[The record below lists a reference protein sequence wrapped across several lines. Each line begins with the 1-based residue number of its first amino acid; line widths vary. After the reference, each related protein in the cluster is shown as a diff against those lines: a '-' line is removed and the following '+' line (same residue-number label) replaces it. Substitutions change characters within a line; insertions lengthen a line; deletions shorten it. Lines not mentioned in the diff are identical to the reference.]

1 MPPASP
7 ATTTSASSTCA
18 PDPPPRHSGEGR
30 RLSGRESWLGSRG
43 SVLDED
49 DRALWSK
56 YTPTNFS
63 RENTRCETPGRSRRR
78 SPPPRSPPSPPLPRR
93 TGAATTGPGTRPA
106 TTTAPTTA
114 VRTACPVTAPPTQ
127 AGGRTATA
135 PRPTI
140 HGHGGH
146 GSPSHGHGGQPGHG
160 GGHHPPPPGPAD
172 PLSTGPLLAT
182 VDQYGSSPN
191 HYSGTPADWAEL
203 NTVAQGFRAD
213 GLQLGSIAYQFP
225 RFEATNVALATDS
238 HSIPAAALAP
248 LLYSGTTGPSGIEAP
263 LLAAANGTFAP
274 ADAAGKIVVVSALSG
289 GALDPAVEKAIA
301 AGAVGLVY
309 VTKGVA
315 DLPKKED
322 VNSRGGTGDFPVLLV
337 GQKSGAQVLADATAG
352 QSADLTLQARLGTAT
367 DFDVWGVLPGADPSR
382 RVFVGTP
389 VSSFVPS
396 ASERGGG
403 VAILEGLARHYA
415 EVPRSQRPETLVFL
429 ATTGHEV
436 GFLGLEALIEAKGD
450 WFTGADAYVHMGASL
465 GAPTGVEN
473 PDGSITVTPA
483 PPAGLKLHDSENPL
497 LESTSEA
504 AFAAAGQPLAD
515 EPPHLGG
522 GGEQVYA
529 YAAGVPEIA
538 VNGGSL
544 WFHTAADVPSVVD
557 PGILTR
563 EAAGYRG
570 SVDAITA
577 QPAGAVR
584 AANSAAAAY
593 AAGFPSRRQPRPG
606 EPGARRRRRRRP
618 ATPARRPRPLELH
631 PLELR
636 RPRLVANPAKRSQ
649 FPPV

>member
-1 MPPASP
+1 MKLKRGAGAALAALALAAFPAAAAAHGDGHGPSHHRPSHHHAPPHHRP
-7 ATTTSASSTCA
+7 V
-18 PDPPPRHSGEGR
+18 PPP
-30 RLSGRESWLGSRG
+30 
-43 SVLDED
+43 
-49 DRALWSK
+49 
-56 YTPTNFS
+56 
-63 RENTRCETPGRSRRR
+63 
-78 SPPPRSPPSPPLPRR
+78 
-93 TGAATTGPGTRPA
+93 
-106 TTTAPTTA
+106 
-114 VRTACPVTAPPTQ
+114 
-127 AGGRTATA
+127 
-135 PRPTI
+135 
-140 HGHGGH
+140 
-146 GSPSHGHGGQPGHG
+146 
-160 GGHHPPPPGPAD
+160 HHPPPPPPPWHGPD
-172 PLSTGPLLAT
+172 PLSTQSLLAT

-225 RFEATNVALATDS
+225 RFEPTDVALATDS
-238 HSIPAAALAP
+238 HSIPSAALAP
-248 LLYSGTTGPSGIEAP
+248 LLYSGTTGPAGLEAP

-274 ADAAGKIVVVSALSG
+274 ADAAGKIVVVSQLSG
-289 GALDPAVEKAIA
+289 GALDPSIAAAIA
-301 AGAVGLVY
+301 AGAKGLVY

-322 VNSRGGTGDFPVLLV
+322 VNSRQGTGDFPVLLV
-337 GQKSGAQVLADATAG
+337 GQRSGAQVLADAAAG

-415 EVPRSQRPETLVFL
+415 QEPRSQRPETLVFL

-436 GFLGLEALIEAKGD
+436 GFLGLEALIEAKGE

-473 PDGSITVTPA
+473 PDGSVTVTPT

-504 AFAAAGQPLAD
+504 AFSTAGQPLGD
-515 EPPHLGG
+515 EAPHLGG

-529 YAAGVPEIA
+529 YAAGVPEISA
-538 VNGGSL
+538 NGGSL

-563 EAAGYRG
+563 LAAGYRG
-570 SVDAITA
+570 SVDAIIA

-584 AANSAAAAY
+584 TANSAAAAY
-593 AAGFPSRRQPRPG
+593 AAGFSADSRAPVNPVF
-606 EPGARRRRRRRP
+606 GAAGVGGP
-618 ATPARRPRPLELH
+618 
-631 PLELR
+631 
-636 RPRLVANPAKRSQ
+636 
-649 FPPV
+649 PPVVIGPGLW